1 VRHWR
6 NWIKANS
13 AVLVFLCLVLV
24 LVFLCQLLVSYT
36 LPALFPAMADKLL
49 DAVTSA
55 SLLSVLV
62 AAIILPFLL
71 RLNRRAQNAEKA
83 IASTNDGYWVLNA
96 DGRFMDVNP
105 GYCRMLGYSREEL
118 LAMSI
123 ADLEAVA
130 TLQQIQAQIAR
141 IIEKGHER
149 FETRHR
155 HRDGHWVD
163 LEIAV
168 TGVDQLYLIAFLR
181 DVSERK
187 ATDLALREVTRIAE
201 AANLAK
207 SEFLANMSH
216 EIRTPMNGVMGM
228 TELAI
233 GLANHP
239 EQRAYLQTALGSAQS
254 LMVILNEILDF
265 SKIEAGQMAIENVAF
280 DLRDVVTGCLAA
292 MEGRIHAKGLALER
306 ILQPDLPLRM
316 LGDPGRIRQILTNLC
331 DNAIKFTK
339 QGSLKVQV
347 QLGGDALAGYEAHL
361 SVADTGVG
369 IAVDKQQLIFDA
381 FSQADASTTREFGG
395 TGLGL
400 TICARLATLMGGR
413 IWVESE
419 PGAGSTFHFTVHLG
433 HVAPAPSPALPVAR
447 EAASA
452 STAHP
457 MLVLLVEDHP
467 INQMLATT
475 LLKKWNHEV
484 VLAKNGQEAV
494 DLFPTRDWDLVL
506 MDMQMPVM
514 GGLEATRHIRAM
526 VPSQRHV
533 PIVAVTANAMEADRE
548 ACRLAGMD
556 AHLAKPFNAAELA
569 ALIALHC
576 AQRVQPG

>member
-1 VRHWR
+1 MLGTGPGV
-6 NWIKANS
+6 
-13 AVLVFLCLVLV
+13 
-24 LVFLCQLLVSYT
+24 LCQLLVPYT
-36 LPALFPAMADKLL
+36 LPALFPARADKLL
-49 DAVTSA
+49 DAVASA

-62 AAIILPFLL
+62 VAIILPFLL
-71 RLNRRAQNAEKA
+71 RLNRRAQNSEKA
-83 IASTNDGYWVLNA
+83 IASTSDGFWVLNA

-141 IIEKGHER
+141 IVEKGHER

-163 LEIAV
+163 LDIAV
-168 TGVDQLYLIAFLR
+168 TVVDHRYLIAFLR

-216 EIRTPMNGVMGM
+216 EIRTPMNGVIGM

-233 GLANHP
+233 TLANHP
-239 EQRAYLQTALGSAQS
+239 EQRAYLNTALGSAQS

-265 SKIEAGQMAIENVAF
+265 SKIEAGQMVIESVAF
-280 DLRDVVTGCLAA
+280 DLHDVVSGCLAA

-306 ILQPDLPLRM
+306 ILQPDFPLRL

-331 DNAIKFTK
+331 DNAIKFTP
-339 QGSLKVQV
+339 QGSVKVQV
-347 QLGGDALAGYEAHL
+347 QLHGDALEGYEAHL
-361 SVADTGVG
+361 SVTDTGVG
-369 IAVDKQQLIFDA
+369 IAQDKQKWIFDA

-400 TICARLATLMGGR
+400 TICARLATLMGGC
-413 IWVESE
+413 IWVDSV

-433 HVAPAPSPALPVAR
+433 HVSPAPSPALPAPR

-467 INQMLATT
+467 INQMVATT
-475 LLKKWNHEV
+475 LLNKWNHEV

-506 MDMQMPVM
+506 MDIQMPVM

-526 VPSQRHV
+526 APSQRHV
-533 PIVAVTANAMEADRE
+533 PILAVTANAMEADRE

-556 AHLAKPFNAAELA
+556 AHLAKPFDAAELG

>member
-1 VRHWR
+1 MF
-6 NWIKANS
+6 S
-13 AVLVFLCLVLV
+13 CLVLA

-71 RLNRRAQNAEKA
+71 PLNRRAQNAEKA

-118 LAMSI
+118 MAMSI

-187 ATDLALREVTRIAE
+187 ATDLALREVTRSAE

-233 GLANHP
+233 GLANHT
-239 EQRAYLQTALGSAQS
+239 EQRAYLKTALGSAQS

-280 DLRDVVTGCLAA
+280 DLHDVVTECLAA
-292 MEGRIHAKGLALER
+292 MEGRVHVKGLALER
-306 ILQPDLPLRM
+306 SLQPDLPLRL

-331 DNAIKFTK
+331 DNAIKFTP
-339 QGSLKVQV
+339 QGSVKVQV
-347 QLGGDALAGYEAHL
+347 QLHGDALAGYEAHL

-369 IAVDKQQLIFDA
+369 IAADKQKLIFDA

-413 IWVESE
+413 IWVESV
-419 PGAGSTFHFTVHLG
+419 PGMGSTFHFTVHLG
-433 HVAPAPSPALPVAR
+433 YVAPAPALQAAR
-447 EAASA
+447 KAASTPLSA
-452 STAHP
+452 ALQL
-457 MLVLLVEDHP
+457 LVLLVEDHP

-526 VPSQRHV
+526 EPSQRRV

-556 AHLAKPFNAAELA
+556 AHLAKPFNAAEME

-576 AQRVQPG
+576 AARVQAG